1 MVQINVLGPLTISVN
16 GERVT
21 LTAPKPRR
29 VLALLATSANSVVR
43 NEQIIEEL
51 WETRPPVSVTTTLQ
65 TYVYQLRKY
74 LRLNA
79 SPPSACAPDG
89 RRLGGALHTF
99 AGGYMLSLGPDAL
112 DSLQFERLAQRGRAQ
127 LEAGRVAEAAETL
140 RAALALWRGAALVD
154 VNPGP
159 ILQVE
164 VLRLEETRNSTLEA
178 RIEADLQLGRHHELL
193 SELVRIVAQQPT
205 HEGFQGK
212 LMLALYRAGR
222 RSGALHAYQQA
233 RRALV
238 KELGVEPSSELQ
250 RLHHIILA
258 GEPCPGVTR
267 TGPGAQQPGV
277 ERLPEL
283 RANGDGRH
291 SPAPA
296 GAGPVAKP
304 EDTDLVPAARPGQTQ
319 PPARH
324 EQPPAGQEQ
333 PPAGQEQPAG
343 PAARRTEPEPARVQP
358 APSRAAPRPLRA
370 QAAPHRAT
378 PASRRAQ
385 ALPHRAQPMP
395 ALVRWQSQR
404 RPKP

>member
-51 WETRPPVSVTTTLQ
+51 WETKPPVSVTTTLQ

-74 LRLNA
+74 LHLNA
-79 SPPSACAPDG
+79 SQPSACAPDG

-178 RIEADLQLGRHHELL
+178 RIEADLRLGRHHELL

-250 RLHHIILA
+250 RLHRIILA
-258 GEPCPGVTR
+258 GDPCPGVTR
-267 TGPGAQQPGV
+267 TGPGPQQPGA
-277 ERLPEL
+277 ERLPEV
-283 RANGDGRH
+283 RTNGEARPTPGTAGAEPVAPQGADPV
-291 SPAPA
+291 PAP
-296 GAGPVAKP
+296 PSH
-304 EDTDLVPAARPGQTQ
+304 RTQ
-319 PPARH
+319 PPA
-324 EQPPAGQEQ
+324 
-333 PPAGQEQPAG
+333 QPAE
-343 PAARRTEPEPARVQP
+343 PASRRAEPEPPRVQP
-358 APSRAAPRPLRA
+358 APARTTPRPPRT
-370 QAAPHRAT
+370 QAVPHRAA
-378 PASRRAQ
+378 PASRRTQ
-385 ALPHRAQPMP
+385 ASPHRAQPVP